1 MERDNRDED
10 MMLKGTK
17 QEMPGFRFRLL
28 RPEKKRELWNPDF
41 ELLFLLRGSG
51 RVSYED
57 GEVHNLPMG
66 SIFAINRFQICDLDL
81 DEDGLALSLC
91 VSAETIDS
99 FHIKLLKCEV
109 KCQSFF
115 YMEDQQEKFDLI
127 RRDMAR
133 IFLEM
138 YKNNEEQPI
147 YMKSRVTALLEDLLS
162 YFTSG
167 EKVEQG
173 RSGRERLQ
181 RDRTI
186 FCSIAGKRL
195 RWRIWRIIFI

>member
-1 MERDNRDED
+1 
-10 MMLKGTK
+10 
-17 QEMPGFRFRLL
+17 
-28 RPEKKRELWNPDF
+28 
-41 ELLFLLRGSG
+41 
-51 RVSYED
+51 
-57 GEVHNLPMG
+57 MG

-91 VSAETIDS
+91 VSAETIAS

-167 EKVEQG
+167 ERWNRAGADGNAFSRHQ
-173 RSGRERLQ
+173 
-181 RDRTI
+181 TI

>member
-10 MMLKGTK
+10 IMMRGTK

-41 ELLFLLRGSG
+41 ELLFLLRGRG

-91 VSAETIDS
+91 VSAETIAS

-138 YKNNEEQPI
+138 YKNNEEQPV
-147 YMKSRVTALLEDLLS
+147 YMKSRVTALWRICFLTLHPRKRWNRAGADGNA
-162 YFTSG
+162 FSG
-167 EKVEQG
+167 H
-173 RSGRERLQ
+173 
-181 RDRTI
+181 RTI
-186 FCSIAGKRL
+186 FCSITGKRL

>member
-10 MMLKGTK
+10 IMMRGTK

-41 ELLFLLRGSG
+41 ELLFLLRGRG

-91 VSAETIDS
+91 VSAETIAS

-127 RRDMAR
+127 RRG
-133 IFLEM
+133 
-138 YKNNEEQPI
+138 YG
-147 YMKSRVTALLEDLLS
+147 TDLS
-162 YFTSG
+162 
-167 EKVEQG
+167 
-173 RSGRERLQ
+173 
-181 RDRTI
+181 
-186 FCSIAGKRL
+186 
-195 RWRIWRIIFI
+195 

>member
-91 VSAETIDS
+91 VSAETIAS

-147 YMKSRVTALLEDLLS
+147 YSPNCGTKR
-162 YFTSG
+162 
-167 EKVEQG
+167 
-173 RSGRERLQ
+173 
-181 RDRTI
+181 
-186 FCSIAGKRL
+186 GKRHKRSFL
-195 RWRIWRIIFI
+195 QISHAGQAGAEWNLPGNTVPE

>member
-1 MERDNRDED
+1 MERDED
-10 MMLKGTK
+10 IMMRGTK

-81 DEDGLALSLC
+81 DKDGLALSLC
-91 VSAETIDS
+91 VSAETIAS

-138 YKNNEEQPI
+138 YK
-147 YMKSRVTALLEDLLS
+147 K
-162 YFTSG
+162 
-167 EKVEQG
+167 
-173 RSGRERLQ
+173 
-181 RDRTI
+181 
-186 FCSIAGKRL
+186 
-195 RWRIWRIIFI
+195 

>member
-66 SIFAINRFQICDLDL
+66 SIFAINRFQIWIWTKTDLPCRSAFQRRRL
-81 DEDGLALSLC
+81 LHFTLSC
-91 VSAETIDS
+91 
-99 FHIKLLKCEV
+99 
-109 KCQSFF
+109 
-115 YMEDQQEKFDLI
+115 
-127 RRDMAR
+127 
-133 IFLEM
+133 
-138 YKNNEEQPI
+138 
-147 YMKSRVTALLEDLLS
+147 
-162 YFTSG
+162 
-167 EKVEQG
+167 
-173 RSGRERLQ
+173 
-181 RDRTI
+181 
-186 FCSIAGKRL
+186 
-195 RWRIWRIIFI
+195 

>member
-1 MERDNRDED
+1 

-115 YMEDQQEKFDLI
+115 LY
-127 RRDMAR
+127 
-133 IFLEM
+133 
-138 YKNNEEQPI
+138 
-147 YMKSRVTALLEDLLS
+147 
-162 YFTSG
+162 
-167 EKVEQG
+167 G
-173 RSGRERLQ
+173 RS
-181 RDRTI
+181 
-186 FCSIAGKRL
+186 AGK
-195 RWRIWRIIFI
+195 I

>member
-1 MERDNRDED
+1 M
-10 MMLKGTK
+10 
-17 QEMPGFRFRLL
+17 
-28 RPEKKRELWNPDF
+28 
-41 ELLFLLRGSG
+41 S
-51 RVSYED
+51 V
-57 GEVHNLPMG
+57 V
-66 SIFAINRFQICDLDL
+66 
-81 DEDGLALSLC
+81 
-91 VSAETIDS
+91 
-99 FHIKLLKCEV
+99 
-109 KCQSFF
+109 F

-138 YKNNEEQPI
+138 YKNNEEQPV

-162 YFTSG
+162 YFTSKK
-167 EKVEQG
+167 KVEQG

-181 RDRTI
+181 RHRTI

>member
-1 MERDNRDED
+1 MERDED
-10 MMLKGTK
+10 IMMRGTK

-66 SIFAINRFQICDLDL
+66 SIFAVNRFQICDLDL

-91 VSAETIDS
+91 VSAETIAS

-138 YKNNEEQPI
+138 YKNNCLLYTSKIME
-147 YMKSRVTALLEDLLS
+147 VTPEGKAYNIRSSIATL
-162 YFTSG
+162 
-167 EKVEQG
+167 EQG
-173 RSGRERLQ
+173 KTEAGPYEPGSVAE
-181 RDRTI
+181 DRK
-186 FCSIAGKRL
+186 SVV
-195 RWRIWRIIFI
+195 

>member
-1 MERDNRDED
+1 MRCEMERDNRDED

-91 VSAETIDS
+91 VSAETIAS

-167 EKVEQG
+167 
-173 RSGRERLQ
+173 
-181 RDRTI
+181 D
-186 FCSIAGKRL
+186 
-195 RWRIWRIIFI
+195 

>member
-91 VSAETIDS
+91 PYHS
-99 FHIKLLKCEV
+99 LC
-109 KCQSFF
+109 
-115 YMEDQQEKFDLI
+115 
-127 RRDMAR
+127 
-133 IFLEM
+133 
-138 YKNNEEQPI
+138 QPI
-147 YMKSRVTALLEDLLS
+147 HPNCEESEILYRV
-162 YFTSG
+162 
-167 EKVEQG
+167 VP
-173 RSGRERLQ
+173 
-181 RDRTI
+181 
-186 FCSIAGKRL
+186 
-195 RWRIWRIIFI
+195 